1 MNMNKCAKALGI
13 LIICLLFFPLQVLSL
28 DRQAIFPTS
37 FAEVA
42 DYVKKH
48 HQLPGNFITKRD
60 ARRLGWDPAR
70 GNLWDVVPGK
80 SIGGDVFHNRERK
93 LPNKGGRVWYEADI
107 HYKGGKRGKDRI
119 IFSND
124 GFIYKTEDH
133 YRTFTRI
140 E

>member
-1 MNMNKCAKALGI
+1 MNNFAKALGI
-13 LIICLLFFPLQVLSL
+13 LILCLLFFPLQVLSL
-28 DRQAIFPTS
+28 DRQAISPTS
-37 FAEVA
+37 FEEVA
-42 DYVKKH
+42 DYVNKH
-48 HQLPGNFITKRD
+48 HQLPGNFITNRD

-70 GNLWDVVPGK
+70 GNLWDIAPGK

-93 LPNKGGRVWYEADI
+93 LPHKKGRVWYEADI
-107 HYKGGKRGKDRI
+107 YYKGGKRGKDRI
-119 IFSND
+119 MFSND